1 MRILYTVVLYL
12 VVPLVVARLLS
23 RGFRERAYW
32 SRIGERF
39 GLGTHAGSA
48 RGCLWVHA
56 ASVGEVQAAAPIV
69 RALQSRYPG
78 ETILVTTTTPTGAR
92 RTVEL
97 FGDAVVHRYLP
108 FDLPWAMARH
118 LDRVQPRV
126 AIIMETEIWPNLMAL
141 CRAREV
147 PVVLA
152 NARLSERS
160 ASRYR
165 KFHRLYAP
173 TFQGVAAVAAQSGK
187 DADRLASI
195 GAPPECIH
203 VTGNTKFD
211 VPIPTDLHEK
221 AATLRRTWGATR
233 GVWIAASTH
242 RGEEAKVLAAFEE
255 VRARLPES
263 LLILAP
269 RHPERFPEAEALAR
283 RHGFTSVLRSQ
294 RPLDCSNAEV
304 YIGDTMGELL
314 LLYAAAD
321 VAFVGGSLV
330 EVGGHNMLEPAALG
344 VPVLLGPHQ
353 FNFAEISRQLIEAG
367 GAESIANAAHLAR
380 SVIRHLQNEDLRSN
394 TGERGRIFVKRGRGA
409 WERVIATITPHV
421 EGHVAR

>member
-108 FDLPWAMARH
+108 FDLPWAMATY
-118 LDRVQPRV
+118 LDRARPRV

-353 FNFAEISRQLIEAG
+353 FNVAEISRQLIEAG

>member
-1 MRILYTVVLYL
+1 MRLLYTAVLYL
-12 VVPLVVARLLS
+12 VVPLIVARLLS
-23 RGFRERAYW
+23 RGLRERAYLD
-32 SRIGERF
+32 RISERF
-39 GLGTHAGSA
+39 GLGTHVGSG
-48 RGCLWVHA
+48 RGSLWVHA

-69 RALQSRYPG
+69 RALESRYPG
-78 ETILVTTTTPTGAR
+78 ETILVTTTTPTGAQ
-92 RTVEL
+92 RTVET

-108 FDLPWAMARH
+108 FDLPWAMARY

-141 CRAREV
+141 CRARKV

-165 KFHRLYAP
+165 KFRRLYAP
-173 TFQGVAAVAAQSGK
+173 VFQGVAAVAAQSGK
-187 DADRLASI
+187 DATRLASI
-195 GAPPECIH
+195 GAPPERID

-211 VPIPTDLHEK
+211 VPIPTGLREK

-242 RGEEAKVLAAFEE
+242 RGEEAQVLAAFEE
-255 VRARLPES
+255 VRARMPES

-283 RHGFTSVLRSQ
+283 RRGFTSVLRSQ
-294 RPLDCSNAEV
+294 RPIDCSNAEV

-344 VPVLLGPHQ
+344 VPVLVGPHQ
-353 FNFAEISRQLIEAG
+353 FNFAEISRRLIEAG
-367 GAESIANAAHLAR
+367 GAESISNSAHLAQ
-380 SVIRHLQNEDLRSN
+380 SVVRHLEDGDLRRS
-394 TGERGRIFVKRGRGA
+394 TGERGRAFVKSGRGA
-409 WERVIATITPHV
+409 WERVIAMIAPHV
-421 EGHVAR
+421 EGHIAP